1 MHSERGEIVKGER
14 EFHNLRFSKEED
26 PRGSLEKWYR
36 TIRHGAERQDEEIKR
51 LSKNADVFEYG
62 CSDGGWSLHSLHLPD
77 LCRSLTGIDISE
89 VAVNKANERAST
101 LGNMTATFL
110 AMNAEAMSFEDNKF
124 GLVYGRWIIHHLDV
138 DRCFSE
144 VVPVLKPNGVASFY
158 EPMDTI
164 LS

>member
-1 MHSERGEIVKGER
+1 
-14 EFHNLRFSKEED
+14 
-26 PRGSLEKWYR
+26 
-36 TIRHGAERQDEEIKR
+36 
-51 LSKNADVFEYG
+51 
-62 CSDGGWSLHSLHLPD
+62 
-77 LCRSLTGIDISE
+77 
-89 VAVNKANERAST
+89 
-101 LGNMTATFL
+101 MTATFL

-144 VVPVLKPNGVASFY
+144 VAPVLKPNGVASFY